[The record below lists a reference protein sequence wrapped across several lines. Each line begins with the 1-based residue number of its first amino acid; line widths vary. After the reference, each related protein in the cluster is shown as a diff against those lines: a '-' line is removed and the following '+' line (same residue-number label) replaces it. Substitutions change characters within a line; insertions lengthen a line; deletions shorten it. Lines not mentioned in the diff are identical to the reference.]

1 MNFIIIPVKSLK
13 LAKLRLSSILNA
25 EQRKMLCVNM
35 FKDVIQAA
43 SLAKKTKKIVTIS
56 SDPSIL
62 DIGSQFGDIISEQL
76 ETNINESINSAID
89 FAMKKKSDSVLIIPG
104 DIPLITPIDIDQ
116 IFNYEINPPTII
128 ISPSI
133 RRNGTNLLFLMPSNI
148 IKIEYGEDSFQ
159 KHIEKARIIENL
171 NLIIY
176 NSRNIGL
183 DIDLP
188 EDIFL
193 FLKTPSQTLTYQYLT
208 KIKLKGSLG

>member
-25 EQRKMLCVNM
+25 EQRKILCVNM

-43 SLAKKTKKIVTIS
+43 SLVKKTSKIVTIS

-104 DIPLITPIDIDQ
+104 DIPLITPNDIDQ
-116 IFNYEINPPTII
+116 IFNYDINSPTII

-148 IKIEYGEDSFQ
+148 IKIEYGENSFQ
-159 KHIEKARIIENL
+159 KHMVFR
-171 NLIIY
+171 
-176 NSRNIGL
+176 
-183 DIDLP
+183 
-188 EDIFL
+188 
-193 FLKTPSQTLTYQYLT
+193 
-208 KIKLKGSLG
+208 